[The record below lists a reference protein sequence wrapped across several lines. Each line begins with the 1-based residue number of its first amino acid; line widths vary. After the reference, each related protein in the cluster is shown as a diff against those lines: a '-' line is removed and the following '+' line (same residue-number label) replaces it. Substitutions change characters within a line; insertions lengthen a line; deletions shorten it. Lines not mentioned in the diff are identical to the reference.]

1 MIVRSY
7 VNQKK
12 TRFLFIFDV
21 KRNNLGSSTFI
32 SFECKLLIITFKI
45 WWSFPR
51 SSKEKDTWH
60 GKKCVLVAWL
70 KKFISIL
77 MILFLPFWCYISL
90 FLVNKIFIFINYW
103 CLFCPLDDVQ
113 HEKFFLQKKWNK
125 QTWLAY
131 HYNQIYRISKMIE
144 HFWSIMKNRTNLK
157 KILFGMINKNVQ
169 LQNQSEII
177 KYQLA
182 FIV

>member
-1 MIVRSY
+1 MTPTIMQTTEVWYQRKSFEIH
-7 VNQKK
+7 VWLSVLMSIRRK
-12 TRFLFIFDV
+12 RFFLFIFDV

-51 SSKEKDTWH
+51 SSKEKETWH

-77 MILFLPFWCYISL
+77 MIMFLPFWCYISL

-113 HEKFFLQKKWNK
+113 HEKFF
-125 QTWLAY
+125 
-131 HYNQIYRISKMIE
+131 
-144 HFWSIMKNRTNLK
+144 
-157 KILFGMINKNVQ
+157 V
-169 LQNQSEII
+169 
-177 KYQLA
+177 
-182 FIV
+182 

>member
-1 MIVRSY
+1 MIEVQRNNITAKKFCFITLYVKTLYDTNNHANKRSFIPEKKFQKTCLIVRSY

-12 TRFLFIFDV
+12 TLFPFIFDV

-51 SSKEKDTWH
+51 SSKEKETWH

-113 HEKFFLQKKWNK
+113 HEKFF
-125 QTWLAY
+125 
-131 HYNQIYRISKMIE
+131 
-144 HFWSIMKNRTNLK
+144 
-157 KILFGMINKNVQ
+157 V
-169 LQNQSEII
+169 
-177 KYQLA
+177 
-182 FIV
+182 